1 MSALSHF
8 RSLRETL
15 ATTLCFT
22 CGAALLPAQISQ
34 QEQAAPVRP
43 TSPIIFRS
51 YRAPSIP
58 ALQLSNSSR
67 LAGLIRGGKLYLTVQ
82 DAIALAI
89 ENNIDIQVS
98 RYTPILDEWNLERAE
113 AGGALPGVP
122 TGSSQASSVAKG
134 QGVLGTQA
142 AAGVSTGGNG
152 NNQTGTTNATVTQI
166 GPVVQ
171 TFDPVFQ
178 DSAFVSH
185 FSRPQAN
192 LRQSVVANLVQDT
205 RNYTSSIQGGYALGG
220 QASITYNESY
230 VKENAPTDVLNP
242 TYAPT
247 LQATI
252 SQNFLQGFGVA
263 LNTRTINI
271 SKQNLQT
278 DDLNFKSQVI
288 AVVVNVLD
296 LYYGL
301 VADIDDVRAKQSALA
316 AAQQFYDNN
325 KRQVEIGTLALLDIT
340 TAEAQVAS
348 SQQDLVTSQTTLDQA
363 QVSLKNVLS
372 RTGTADPLLTNT
384 DVIPLDRINVPEDE
398 SFPPLKELVAK
409 ALNNRVDIAAEK
421 MHLKVDELT
430 SLGTQNGVLPTLRGQ
445 VSATNAGLAG
455 TTQYV
460 PQGSPQQVAS
470 QASQQYPPGFAACPA
485 PNVGQICEIPDK
497 FLVGGFGNAIG
508 QVFRRNYPTQGASA
522 ILSATIR
529 NRQAQADYAIDKLTM
544 RQDQLKVQK
553 DVNQIAVDVS
563 SQVVL
568 LQQSRVRYLAAV
580 KNRLLEVQLL
590 DAEKK
595 KFALGSSTPYNVVT
609 QQRDLATAQSSE
621 TAALVAYS
629 NARIAFGQTLG
640 TTLDDTHVSLD
651 DAKAGKIA
659 RQSQLPPAA
668 PPNP

>member
-1 MSALSHF
+1 MLLLSRF
-8 RSLRETL
+8 RSLRDTL

-22 CGAALLPAQISQ
+22 CCAALLPAQVSQ

-51 YRAPSIP
+51 YRAPFIP
-58 ALQLSNSSR
+58 ALQLSNSFR

-142 AAGVSTGGNG
+142 AAGVSTGGNS
-152 NNQTGTTNATVTQI
+152 NNQTGTANATVTQI

-192 LRQSVVANLVQDT
+192 LRQSIVPNLVQDT

-220 QASITYNESY
+220 QASLSYNESY

-271 SKQNLQT
+271 NKQNLQT

-301 VADIDDVRAKQSALA
+301 VADMDDLRAKQSALA
-316 AAQQFYDNN
+316 VAQQFYDNN

-384 DVIPLDRINVPEDE
+384 DVIPLDRINVPEEE

-445 VSATNAGLAG
+445 VNATNAGLAG

-460 PQGSPQQVAS
+460 PQGSPQQVAA
-470 QASQQYPPGFAACPA
+470 QASQQYPPGFTACPA
-485 PNVGQICEIPDK
+485 PNLGRICEIPDK
-497 FLVGGFGNAIG
+497 FLVGGFGNAVG
-508 QVFRRNYPTQGASA
+508 QVFRRNYPTEGTSA
-522 ILSATIR
+522 ILSATLR
-529 NRQAQADYAIDKLTM
+529 NRQAQADYAIDKLSM
-544 RQDQLKVQK
+544 RQDQLKLQK
-553 DVNQIAVDVS
+553 DINQIAVDVS

-580 KNRLLEVQLL
+580 KNRGLEQQLL

-621 TAALVAYS
+621 TAALVTYS

-659 RQSQLPPAA
+659 RQSQLPATT

>member
-1 MSALSHF
+1 MLLLSRF
-8 RSLRETL
+8 RSLRDTL

-22 CGAALLPAQISQ
+22 CCAALLPAQVSQ

-51 YRAPSIP
+51 YRAPFIP
-58 ALQLSNSSR
+58 ALQLSNSFR

-142 AAGVSTGGNG
+142 AAGVSTGGNS
-152 NNQTGTTNATVTQI
+152 NNQTGTANATVTQI

-192 LRQSVVANLVQDT
+192 LRQSIVPNLVQDT

-220 QASITYNESY
+220 QASLSYNESY

-271 SKQNLQT
+271 NKQNLQT

-301 VADIDDVRAKQSALA
+301 VADMDDLRAKQSALA
-316 AAQQFYDNN
+316 VAQQFYDNN

-384 DVIPLDRINVPEDE
+384 DVIPLDRINVPEEE

-445 VSATNAGLAG
+445 VNATNAGLAG

-460 PQGSPQQVAS
+460 PQGSPQQVAA
-470 QASQQYPPGFAACPA
+470 QASQQYPPGFTACPA
-485 PNVGQICEIPDK
+485 PNLGRICEIPDK
-497 FLVGGFGNAIG
+497 FLVGGFGNAVG
-508 QVFRRNYPTQGASA
+508 QVFRRNYPTEGTSA
-522 ILSATIR
+522 ILSATLR
-529 NRQAQADYAIDKLTM
+529 NRQAQADYAIDKLSM
-544 RQDQLKVQK
+544 RQDQLKLQK
-553 DVNQIAVDVS
+553 DINQIAVDVS

-580 KNRLLEVQLL
+580 KNRGLEQQLL

-621 TAALVAYS
+621 TAALVTYS

-659 RQSQLPPAA
+659 RQSQLPAI